1 MWPSIGLMATSSG
14 WRDDQVL
21 IMPSLLSYSSLRPP
35 KSASSP
41 LGATT
46 RNDYLIVQGRAHR
59 RLSRVYHLR

>member
-35 KSASSP
+35 RKSA
-41 LGATT
+41 
-46 RNDYLIVQGRAHR
+46 R
-59 RLSRVYHLR
+59 